1 LPSEQ
6 EKGKLAKETT
16 FRLLLCN
23 LQSLILKLLNILS
36 KIFFMFER
44 IHLQQVVKG
53 TEELRK
59 FIQVILGPRQV
70 GKITELFG

>member
-1 LPSEQ
+1 
-6 EKGKLAKETT
+6 
-16 FRLLLCN
+16 
-23 LQSLILKLLNILS
+23 
-36 KIFFMFER
+36 MFEG

-70 GKITELFG
+70 NKTTELFG